1 MYHSSHNSSWYGI
14 KTKNRN
20 YGLKNRFILVRR
32 FFVFIAT
39 SMLFSGQFDH
49 LAFCFSVRSVTKEKI
64 GTVHIAL
71 LLIVFGS
78 HILAKEK
85 GDSVWSLL
93 LLFDGK
99 FRIDPIKGNT

>member
-1 MYHSSHNSSWYGI
+1 
-14 KTKNRN
+14 
-20 YGLKNRFILVRR
+20 
-32 FFVFIAT
+32 
-39 SMLFSGQFDH
+39 MLFSGQFDH

-85 GDSVWSLL
+85 GGSVWSLL
-93 LLFDGK
+93 LLFDWK
-99 FRIDPIKGNT
+99 FRINLIKGNTQPLTSGVHVLIAVCFAGTAFAIRAV